1 MLYRRSLTAVATG
14 CCRRCYG
21 LSTLAT
27 TAKNPLGRFQHNY
40 NCDLQASSIISI
52 SSYNYNYNYNY
63 NYCTRYDY
71 EYFYYYSLGYIV
83 GSTSKDSSPCIP
95 NTHSPTT

>member
-52 SSYNYNYNYNY
+52 SSYSYSYRYSYNDNYNYNYNY
-63 NYCTRYDY
+63 DNDDGARYDCDY
-71 EYFYYYSLGYIV
+71 HYYHYNHYYC
-83 GSTSKDSSPCIP
+83 SP
-95 NTHSPTT
+95 